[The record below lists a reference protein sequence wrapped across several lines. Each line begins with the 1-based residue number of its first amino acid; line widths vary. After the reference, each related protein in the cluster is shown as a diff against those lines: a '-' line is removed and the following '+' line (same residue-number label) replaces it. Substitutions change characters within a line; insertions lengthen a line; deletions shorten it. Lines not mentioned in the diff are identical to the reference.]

1 MELANESR
9 SLGETAAAGGWSG
22 MVMVRGGVGLVEVEV
37 GAERGRLKAYEGK
50 KEEEEC
56 ESDLYMG
63 TGDEMLGREEVAS
76 RGLGAEMRGR
86 ESSNFRNCRRSPK
99 T

>member
-9 SLGETAAAGGWSG
+9 SLGETAAAGGRSG
-22 MVMVRGGVGLVEVEV
+22 MAMVRGGVGLVEV
-37 GAERGRLKAYEGK
+37 GAELGRLKAYEGK

-99 T
+99 I

>member
-9 SLGETAAAGGWSG
+9 WRDERAAAGGRSG
-22 MVMVRGGVGLVEVEV
+22 MAIVRGTAGLADTCA
-37 GAERGRLKAYEGK
+37 GWGRLKAEEGK

-63 TGDEMLGREEVAS
+63 TGDEMCGRDEDAS
-76 RGLGAEMRGR
+76 SGLGAEMRGR
-86 ESSNFRNCRRSPK
+86 ESSNFRS
-99 T
+99 

>member
-1 MELANESR
+1 MAMVSGG
-9 SLGETAAAGGWSG
+9 LG
-22 MVMVRGGVGLVEVEV
+22 GLVGIGV
-37 GAERGRLKAYEGK
+37 ERGRLKAYEGK

-63 TGDEMLGREEVAS
+63 SGDEMWGREADAS

-86 ESSNFRNCRRSPK
+86 ESSNFRN
-99 T
+99 